1 MPRHDFRRDLAD
13 GQPAA
18 AFSCS
23 HCHEIATGDAPG
35 TQHRN
40 HCPKCLWSL
49 HVDMQPGDRRSNCRG
64 EMEPIAVWVKANGEW
79 SLLHRC
85 RNCGTV
91 RANRIG
97 GDDNE
102 LLLMSLALRPLA
114 QPPFPLEQLGK
125 RL

>member
-1 MPRHDFRRDLAD
+1 MPRHDFRRDLPSA
-13 GQPAA
+13 QPE
-18 AFSCS
+18 AFSCA
-23 HCHEIATGDAPG
+23 HCREFASGEAPG

-79 SLLHRC
+79 ALLHRC
-85 RNCGTV
+85 KDCGTV
-91 RANRIG
+91 RANRIA

-102 LLLMSLALRPLA
+102 VLLLSMALRPLA
-114 QPPFPLEQLGK
+114 QPPFPLEKLMK
-125 RL
+125 P